1 MEKGVGSNITKENL
15 NKTLNGVSYG
25 FEYVYTT
32 TYTLQNIDVV
42 YTLV

>member
-15 NKTLNGVSYG
+15 NKTFNGVIAYQ
-25 FEYVYTT
+25 EYVYTT

-42 YTLV
+42 YTLI

>member
-25 FEYVYTT
+25 LSYVYTT

-42 YTLV
+42 YTLI